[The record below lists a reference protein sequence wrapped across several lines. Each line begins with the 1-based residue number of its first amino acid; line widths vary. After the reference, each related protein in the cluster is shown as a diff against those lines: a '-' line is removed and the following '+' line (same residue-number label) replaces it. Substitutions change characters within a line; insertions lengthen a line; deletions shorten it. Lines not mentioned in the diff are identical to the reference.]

1 MMTSTE
7 ATETEIEPN
16 TGFEAWWSRAQTILQ
31 GLIAL
36 IVVAG
41 LAGLFG
47 QGWLSK
53 VTQAFP
59 SAPLEVTY
67 ERLLRANAPT
77 EMTIAVTRPLA
88 EETLRVELG
97 SDLLD
102 HASIGS
108 TQPRAVSVDATPHG
122 VTYTFRLGPERQ
134 GTILFKMAPRVVGP
148 IQAKLSAQGADL
160 TLPLFI
166 YP

>member
-1 MMTSTE
+1 MITSAD

-31 GLIAL
+31 SLVAL

-53 VTQAFP
+53 ATGTFP
-59 SAPLEVTY
+59 NTPLAVTY

-77 EMTIAVTRPLA
+77 EMIVAVTRPLT
-88 EETLRVELG
+88 EDILRVELG

-134 GTILFKMAPRVVGP
+134 GKVMFKLAPRIVGSV
-148 IQAKLSAQGADL
+148 QAKLSAHGEDL
-160 TLPLFI
+160 MLPLFI